1 MKIILWQ
8 MFRGPLILA
17 ILTCLL
23 MTSAVCADTPP
34 SWEQALSFGGSGND
48 VGRAVKV
55 GCDGS
60 QYFAG
65 YFSSTVQFGN
75 TQLVSFG
82 GADAFL
88 AKRDSTGKV
97 VWAIQA
103 GGSSD
108 DFAYDLALDKTDN
121 IYLTGE
127 FYDSATFGSTNGKDR
142 SVTGNGYT
150 IFLARYSS
158 SGVLAWVQTGV
169 IAYGG
174 DYNWGNGVAVEP
186 TTGTVYVAGISQ
198 TDTTFSSSDGT
209 HHVVPGNGAWHM
221 VLAKYNI
228 YGKFQWGETDA
239 ASPNSAGY
247 SVAVDAQANAYVV
260 GWFENQN
267 TFSSHDGHDITI
279 TGFSPGQSDSNY
291 PCDAFL
297 VKYDSQ
303 GNAKWVNHIGG
314 YKAIGNAVAV
324 SPAGEITLAGFIG
337 NINYGTEGEKT
348 TTVTS
353 QPPGQN
359 QNLGGGDYTSPYNAD
374 IIISTWDGA
383 GVLETALRIGGQ
395 ENETAN
401 GVTYDAGGRLW
412 LSGGFQG
419 TLKIGSQI
427 LVGNNQQNL
436 FVLQFSGNTLL
447 RVGSAVNAG
456 ILGEGMS
463 GISVG
468 PAGNVVVT
476 GPYEG
481 TALFGNRK
489 LTSEGGFDIFLSK
502 LMPN

>member
-1 MKIILWQ
+1 MKITLWQ
-8 MFRGPLILA
+8 MFRGRLVLA
-17 ILTCLL
+17 ISACVL
-23 MTSAVCADTPP
+23 MINTVCAATTP
-34 SWEQALSFGGSGND
+34 SWVQALSFGGSGND
-48 VGRAVKV
+48 VGYAVRV

-65 YFSSTVQFGN
+65 SFSSTVQFGS

-88 AKRDSTGKV
+88 AKRDSAGNI

-103 GGSSD
+103 GGSDD

-127 FYDSATFGSTNGKDR
+127 FYNSATFGSTDGKDR
-142 SVTGNGYT
+142 SVNGNGYT
-150 IFLARYSS
+150 IFLARYSP

-174 DYNWGNGVAVEP
+174 DYNWGDAVAVEP

-209 HHVVPGNGAWHM
+209 HHVVPGNGSWHM

-228 YGKFQWGETDA
+228 FGRFQWGETNSA
-239 ASPNSAGY
+239 AGNSAGY

-260 GWFENQN
+260 GWFENQS
-267 TFSSHDGHDITI
+267 TFFSQDGHDITI
-279 TGFSPGQSDSNY
+279 TGFSPGGSDSNY
-291 PCDAFL
+291 PSDAFL

-303 GNAKWVNHIGG
+303 GNAQWANHIGG
-314 YKAIGNAVAV
+314 YKAIANAVAV
-324 SPAGEITLAGFIG
+324 SPLGEPTLAGFIG
-337 NINYGTEGEKT
+337 NINYGTEGEMT
-348 TTVTS
+348 TIVTS
-353 QPPGQN
+353 QSPGQN
-359 QNLGGGDYTSPYNAD
+359 QNLGGGDYTSPYNPD
-374 IIISTWDGA
+374 IVVATWNSA
-383 GVLETALRIGGQ
+383 GVLETALRIGGR

-412 LSGGFQG
+412 VTGGFQD
-419 TLKIGSQI
+419 TLTIGSQS
-427 LVGNNQQNL
+427 LVGNTQQNL
-436 FVLQFSGNTLL
+436 FVLQFSGTTLL
-447 RVGSAVNAG
+447 RAASALNAG
-456 ILGEGMS
+456 ILGERMS

-468 PAGNVVVT
+468 PAGNVVLT

-481 TALFGNRK
+481 TAVFGNRK